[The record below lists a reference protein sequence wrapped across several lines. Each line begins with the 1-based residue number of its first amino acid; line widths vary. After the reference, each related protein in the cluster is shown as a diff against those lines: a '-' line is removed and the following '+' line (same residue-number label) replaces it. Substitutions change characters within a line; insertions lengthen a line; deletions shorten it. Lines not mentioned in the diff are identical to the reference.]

1 MARCRALQQSS
12 CREHTHVTGSI
23 EICRGTRRLMVGGA
37 CCAAVLFLAII
48 AWPLTPE
55 NKLGTP
61 PGGANPAQT
70 STTTVGNSAPAQ
82 RAAESTVGKND
93 PAGLEDSTGGKARA
107 IQQSARPLQLDEP
120 QRQQIKD
127 ILGRQSVAR
136 VQNPNFEMMI
146 GASVPAQIELRDLP
160 PEITQVMN
168 GYWGDQYVLTND
180 KMVIIDQHSRRVVAI
195 IPTA

>member
-1 MARCRALQQSS
+1 MLPDRSRFAA
-12 CREHTHVTGSI
+12 
-23 EICRGTRRLMVGGA
+23 GTRRLMVGGA
-37 CCAAVLFLAII
+37 CCAAVLFVAVI
-48 AWPLTPE
+48 AWPLITE

-61 PGGANPAQT
+61 PSGANPAQT
-70 STTTVGNSAPAQ
+70 SSTTVGNSAPAQ

-107 IQQSARPLQLDEP
+107 IQQSTRTLQLDDR

-136 VQNPNFEMMI
+136 VQNPTFEMMI

-168 GYWGDQYVLTND
+168 GYWGDQYILAGD
-180 KMVIIDQHSRRVVAI
+180 KMVIVDQHSRRVVAI
-195 IPTA
+195 VPTA